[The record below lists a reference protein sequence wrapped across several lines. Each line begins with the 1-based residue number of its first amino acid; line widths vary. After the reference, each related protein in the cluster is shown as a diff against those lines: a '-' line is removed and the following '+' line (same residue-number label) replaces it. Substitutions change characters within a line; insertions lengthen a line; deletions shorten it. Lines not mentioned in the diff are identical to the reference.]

1 MKATLFGLLSLV
13 AVTVPAGVRAEN
25 CTATYRSAFS
35 QLNPSSGPSQ
45 GSADAEIER
54 LFGPRPMKCEEGAYK
69 NFLELFEAFARESI
83 RSGQPTKRGKVTVP
97 PSPAAESG
105 LRLAIA
111 AFRKS
116 PIKVPSKEA
125 KDAVSSYRQIRSN
138 LNAVVDDAGSTPTMN
153 QLMEA
158 IAGVRAP
165 IGDEDA
171 APTSAQPTTSPSPTA
186 APTPAV
192 ATTQAIRIPVTPLP
206 SWAVIKIYEARDAV
220 KSQDVAAIQVRLQ
233 DIINWMESSTLGQQ

>member
-45 GSADAEIER
+45 ASADAEIER

-158 IAGVRAP
+158 IAVVKAP
-165 IGDEDA
+165 IGEEEA
-171 APTSAQPTTSPSPTA
+171 APTSAPATTSPTA
-186 APTPAV
+186 TPTPAV

>member
-45 GSADAEIER
+45 ASADAEIER

-116 PIKVPSKEA
+116 PIKVPGKEA

-158 IAGVRAP
+158 IAVVKAP
-165 IGDEDA
+165 IGEEDA
-171 APTSAQPTTSPSPTA
+171 APTSAPTTVSPTA
-186 APTPAV
+186 TPTPAV

-220 KSQDVAAIQVRLQ
+220 KSQDMAAIQVRLQ
-233 DIINWMESSTLGQQ
+233 DVINWMESSTLGQQ

>member
-45 GSADAEIER
+45 GSADAEVER

-116 PIKVPSKEA
+116 PIKVPGKEA

-158 IAGVRAP
+158 IAVVKAP
-165 IGDEDA
+165 IGEEDA
-171 APTSAQPTTSPSPTA
+171 APTSTPTTVSPTA
-186 APTPAV
+186 TPTPAV

>member
-97 PSPAAESG
+97 PSAAAESG

-158 IAGVRAP
+158 IAVVKAP

-171 APTSAQPTTSPSPTA
+171 APTSAPTTSPTA
-186 APTPAV
+186 TPTPAV

-220 KSQDVAAIQVRLQ
+220 KSQDIAAIQVRLQ

>member
-45 GSADAEIER
+45 ASADAEIER

-116 PIKVPSKEA
+116 PIKVPGKEA

-158 IAGVRAP
+158 IAVVKAP
-165 IGDEDA
+165 IGEEDA
-171 APTSAQPTTSPSPTA
+171 APTSAPTTVSPTA
-186 APTPAV
+186 TPTPAV

-220 KSQDVAAIQVRLQ
+220 KSQDMAAIQVRLQ

>member
-45 GSADAEIER
+45 ASADAEIER

-105 LRLAIA
+105 LRLAIS

-158 IAGVRAP
+158 IAVVKAP
-165 IGDEDA
+165 IGEEEA
-171 APTSAQPTTSPSPTA
+171 APTSAPATTSPTA
-186 APTPAV
+186 TPTPAV

>member
-1 MKATLFGLLSLV
+1 
-13 AVTVPAGVRAEN
+13 
-25 CTATYRSAFS
+25 
-35 QLNPSSGPSQ
+35 
-45 GSADAEIER
+45 
-54 LFGPRPMKCEEGAYK
+54 
-69 NFLELFEAFARESI
+69 
-83 RSGQPTKRGKVTVP
+83 
-97 PSPAAESG
+97 
-105 LRLAIA
+105 
-111 AFRKS
+111 
-116 PIKVPSKEA
+116 
-125 KDAVSSYRQIRSN
+125 
-138 LNAVVDDAGSTPTMN
+138 DAGSTPTMN

>member
-45 GSADAEIER
+45 ASADAEVER

-116 PIKVPSKEA
+116 PIKVPGKEA

-158 IAGVRAP
+158 IAVVKAP
-165 IGDEDA
+165 IGEEDA
-171 APTSAQPTTSPSPTA
+171 APTSTPTTVSPTS
-186 APTPAV
+186 APTPPV

-220 KSQDVAAIQVRLQ
+220 KSQDIAAIQVRLQ

>member
-116 PIKVPSKEA
+116 PIKVPGKEA

-158 IAGVRAP
+158 IAVVRAP
-165 IGDEDA
+165 IGEEDA
-171 APTSAQPTTSPSPTA
+171 APTSAPTTVSPTA
-186 APTPAV
+186 TPTPAV

-220 KSQDVAAIQVRLQ
+220 KSQDMAAIQVRLQ
-233 DIINWMESSTLGQQ
+233 DVINWMESSTLGQQ

>member
-45 GSADAEIER
+45 ASADAEIER

-116 PIKVPSKEA
+116 PIKVPGKEA

-158 IAGVRAP
+158 IAVVRAP
-165 IGDEDA
+165 IGEEDA
-171 APTSAQPTTSPSPTA
+171 APTSAPTTVSPTA
-186 APTPAV
+186 TPTPAV

-220 KSQDVAAIQVRLQ
+220 KSQDMAAIQVRLQ

>member
-83 RSGQPTKRGKVTVP
+83 RSGQPTKRGKVTVVW
-97 PSPAAESG
+97 PA
-105 LRLAIA
+105 
-111 AFRKS
+111 
-116 PIKVPSKEA
+116 
-125 KDAVSSYRQIRSN
+125 
-138 LNAVVDDAGSTPTMN
+138 
-153 QLMEA
+153 
-158 IAGVRAP
+158 
-165 IGDEDA
+165 
-171 APTSAQPTTSPSPTA
+171 
-186 APTPAV
+186 
-192 ATTQAIRIPVTPLP
+192 
-206 SWAVIKIYEARDAV
+206 
-220 KSQDVAAIQVRLQ
+220 SQDWKPGEVDLVFWDH
-233 DIINWMESSTLGQQ
+233 DILAEAGADLFGR

>member
-83 RSGQPTKRGKVTVP
+83 RSGQPTKRGKVNVP

-116 PIKVPSKEA
+116 PIKVPGKEA

-158 IAGVRAP
+158 IAVVRAP
-165 IGDEDA
+165 IGEEDA
-171 APTSAQPTTSPSPTA
+171 APTSAPTTVSPTA
-186 APTPAV
+186 TPTPAV

-220 KSQDVAAIQVRLQ
+220 KSQDMAAIQVRLQ
-233 DIINWMESSTLGQQ
+233 DVINWMESSTLGQQ